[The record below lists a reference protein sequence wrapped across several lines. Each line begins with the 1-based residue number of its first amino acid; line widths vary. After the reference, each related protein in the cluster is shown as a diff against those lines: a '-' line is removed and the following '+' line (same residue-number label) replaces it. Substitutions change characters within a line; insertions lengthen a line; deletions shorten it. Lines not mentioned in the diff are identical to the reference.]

1 MTNSGIDIEE
11 RHPTIRPADDLYRH
25 MNELWIERTPIPADK
40 ARYGSFHQ
48 LAEESEKAVHAIIQ
62 ECVTAP
68 VGTEARKVGDLYT
81 SFMNEAAI
89 DARGATPLEPFL
101 AEIDSAATLSQ
112 LLTVMGRNERAGTSG
127 LVSMFIDNDPGNPER
142 YVVFAEQ
149 DGLGLPDE
157 SYYRDE
163 KFGSIREAYLRHVAT
178 MFEMAGLDDSAA
190 RAQRVFDFET
200 ELATHHWDSVRCRD
214 SIATYN
220 LTTWDQVLQSTGEQ
234 FDNWRDGMGVPAST
248 LANIVARQPSFLTGV
263 GALLASTDPQ
273 TLADWARWSV
283 IDAFAPYLSRNFQDA
298 NFAFYGTILSGTPE
312 QRARWKRGVSLVER
326 SLGHAVGKLYVERHY
341 PLSAKVAMDELIA
354 NLIEAYRDSIVGLE
368 WMTDETKAR
377 ALQKL
382 DKFTPKIGYPSE
394 WRDYSSISIDPD
406 DLIHNVRQ
414 CTEYD
419 FARELAKIGSPIDR
433 AEWFMLPQTVN
444 AYYNPGFNEI
454 VFPAAILQ
462 YPFFVEDRDAAAN
475 YGAIGAVIGH
485 EIGHGF
491 DDQGATF
498 DGDGKL
504 ENWWT
509 DEDLAAFRE
518 RTSALIDQYN
528 ELEPRAVPGN
538 RVNGELTIGE
548 NIGDLGGLAIAWKA
562 YQRSLGDAE
571 APVIDGLTGAQ
582 RFLLSWA
589 QAWRQ
594 SSRDEETLRLLAI
607 DPHSPPEFRCN
618 QIARNLAIF
627 HEAFDVT
634 PSDPMW
640 LAPEHRV
647 SIW

>member
-25 MNELWIERTPIPADK
+25 MNELWIDRTPIPADK

-48 LAEESEKAVHAIIQ
+48 LAEESEKAVHVIIE
-62 ECVTAP
+62 ECVNAP
-68 VGTEARKVGDLYT
+68 QGTEARKVGDLYT
-81 SFMNEAAI
+81 SFMDEAAI

-101 AEIDSAATLSQ
+101 AEIDAAVTLSE
-112 LLTVMGRNERAGTSG
+112 LLAVMGRNERAGTSG
-127 LVSMFIDNDPGNPER
+127 LVSLFIDNDPGNPER

-157 SYYRDE
+157 SYYRDD
-163 KFGSIREAYLRHVAT
+163 KFGSIREAYLRHLAT
-178 MFEMAGLDDSAA
+178 MFEMAGLDDSAG

-200 ELATHHWDSVRCRD
+200 KLATHHWDSVRCRD

-220 LTTWDQVLQSTGEQ
+220 LTTWDQILQSTGEL
-234 FDNWRDGMGVPAST
+234 FDSWRDGMGVPAAT
-248 LANIVARQPSFLTGV
+248 LANIVARQPSFLSGV
-263 GALLASTDPQ
+263 GAMLASTDIQ

-283 IDAFAPYLSRNFQDA
+283 IDAFAPYLSRSFQDA

-341 PLSAKVAMDELIA
+341 PLTAKVAMDELIA
-354 NLIEAYRDSIVGLE
+354 NLIEAYRDSIGGLE

-394 WRDYSSISIDPD
+394 WRDYSSITIDSH

-509 DEDLAAFRE
+509 DDDLAAFRE

-528 ELEPRAVPGN
+528 ELEPRAVPGH

-562 YQRSLGDAE
+562 YQRSLGDTE

-618 QIARNLAIF
+618 QIVRNLAIF
-627 HEAFDVT
+627 HEAFGVT
-634 PSDPMW
+634 AADPMW